1 MFYCLCLTN
10 PTVLHAL
17 RSNIVI
23 KPYSHC
29 ISRTAIGVES
39 FKNGDHEKALKYLNH
54 ALKIYEQNSEALV
67 ARGAL

>member
-1 MFYCLCLTN
+1 
-10 PTVLHAL
+10 VD
-17 RSNIVI
+17 
-23 KPYSHC
+23 
-29 ISRTAIGVES
+29 S